1 MADEDAKAG
10 KAGNGE
16 QRQEEITGIEQKV
29 IENNVINILHT
40 CYDPEIPV
48 NIYDL
53 GLIYD
58 VSVGDGG
65 AVTVT
70 MTLTSPHCPAA
81 QSLPGEVQQRVA
93 SIQGVTSVKVDVTW
107 TPPWNMSMMSDVAKL
122 ELGYM

>member
-1 MADEDAKAG
+1 MADE
-10 KAGNGE
+10 
-16 QRQEEITGIEQKV
+16 RTQEEDANDPKSEAGRLSGIEQKLM
-29 IENNVINILHT
+29 ENSVINVLHS

-58 VSVGDGG
+58 VAVNDVGE
-65 AVTVT
+65 VEIT

-81 QSLPGEVQQRVA
+81 QSLPGEVQQRAGGVP
-93 SIQGVTSVKVDVTW
+93 GVTAVKVNVTW

>member
-1 MADEDAKAG
+1 MAEEKAKAG
-10 KAGNGE
+10 ENGAAE
-16 QRQEEITGIEQKV
+16 QRQDEITGIEQKV

-58 VSVGDGG
+58 V
-65 AVTVT
+65 AVNESGEVIVT

-81 QSLPGEVQQRVA
+81 QSLPGEVQQRAA
-93 SIQGVTSVKVDVTW
+93 SIPGVTSVKVNVTW
-107 TPPWNMSMMSDVAKL
+107 TPPWNMSMMSDAAKL